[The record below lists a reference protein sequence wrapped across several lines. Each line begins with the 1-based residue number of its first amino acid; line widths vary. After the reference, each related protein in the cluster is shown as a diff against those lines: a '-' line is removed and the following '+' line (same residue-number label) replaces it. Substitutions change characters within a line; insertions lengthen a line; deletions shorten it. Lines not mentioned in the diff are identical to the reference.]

1 MAYKPGRLAS
11 LGIPPGASLV
21 APQPNPGLTAARRPA
36 GPRAIRR
43 SPLAGIF
50 CGVCGALTVSR
61 RRSTHAFGSAELVQ
75 LELESDDPEALTELL
90 EGLGAQCTAVRGKG
104 GELLR
109 ETATDNT
116 PTWSSATVS
125 GMFAADADIPKILAA
140 VRSCFDLEVLPP
152 WTVTKVQ
159 DIDWVEHV
167 QRSWEPLLLGDGF
180 KVLLPWHEGPEGG
193 CRESQRVVLRL
204 EGGAAFGLGDH
215 PTTQGAV
222 AFLEKVMTG
231 GETVLDYGA
240 GSGVLA
246 ICAAHLGASEVIG
259 VDVDKGSVDSA
270 SRSCLSSLGIEAPV
284 SFLCG
289 PESFDEAEELCARLA
304 QEKGPFD
311 VVVANILR
319 RPLIGLAPAL
329 ARACAT
335 SGQLALTG
343 LRVGEGDAVR
353 QAFSLYF
360 SSFEETQ
367 LPGGWLLVTAEKGP
381 AFTPFRGTDPRKET
395 WRKFLE
401 TPIGGDW
408 KFGCRMLQA
417 SAE

>member
-1 MAYKPGRLAS
+1 
-11 LGIPPGASLV
+11 
-21 APQPNPGLTAARRPA
+21 
-36 GPRAIRR
+36 
-43 SPLAGIF
+43 
-50 CGVCGALTVSR
+50 
-61 RRSTHAFGSAELVQ
+61 
-75 LELESDDPEALTELL
+75 
-90 EGLGAQCTAVRGKG
+90 
-104 GELLR
+104 
-109 ETATDNT
+109 
-116 PTWSSATVS
+116 
-125 GMFAADADIPKILAA
+125 MFAADADIPKILAA

-222 AFLEKVMTG
+222 AFLEKARLRRT
-231 GETVLDYGA
+231 ETVLDYGA

-246 ICAAHLGASEVIG
+246 ICAAHLG
-259 VDVDKGSVDSA
+259 DSA

-289 PESFDEAEELCARLA
+289 PESFDEAEERGALWIKMCSSRLVIA
-304 QEKGPFD
+304 TE
-311 VVVANILR
+311 